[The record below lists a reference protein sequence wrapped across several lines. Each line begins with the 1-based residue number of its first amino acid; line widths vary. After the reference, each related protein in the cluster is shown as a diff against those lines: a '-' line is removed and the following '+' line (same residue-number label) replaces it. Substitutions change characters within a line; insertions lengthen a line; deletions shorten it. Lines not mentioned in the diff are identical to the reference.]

1 MINDIVIVLD
11 FDILKLG
18 DLLLFRATFSVLL
31 HIERHKFNL
40 GHLQPEL
47 NYTELQTFN
56 VYISHLFIPVNILA
70 VHTVSCLQ

>member
-31 HIERHKFNL
+31 HIQKTN
-40 GHLQPEL
+40 LQPEL
-47 NYTELQTFN
+47 QTFD
-56 VYISHLFIPVNILA
+56 VYKL
-70 VHTVSCLQ
+70 

>member
-11 FDILKLG
+11 FDILKLGDKLG

-47 NYTELQTFN
+47 NYKLLMC
-56 VYISHLFIPVNILA
+56 I
-70 VHTVSCLQ
+70 